1 MNIFFL
7 YRTKLMISQSA
18 TPHMASGNLTAWE
31 SILSSAQ
38 WNGVIIQPIWWPQY
52 SKMLFIPGNWST
64 WPSCPQH
71 VSSPTCVEEWLPLP
85 PVLQVDENIEDG
97 E

>member
-18 TPHMASGNLTAWE
+18 TPNMASGNLAAWV

-38 WNGVIIQPIWWPQY
+38 WNGVIIQPIW
-52 SKMLFIPGNWST
+52 
-64 WPSCPQH
+64 CPQ
-71 VSSPTCVEEWLPLP
+71 
-85 PVLQVDENIEDG
+85 
-97 E
+97 

>member
-18 TPHMASGNLTAWE
+18 TPHMASGNLAAWV

-38 WNGVIIQPIWWPQY
+38 WNGVIIQPIWWPQ
-52 SKMLFIPGNWST
+52 
-64 WPSCPQH
+64 
-71 VSSPTCVEEWLPLP
+71 
-85 PVLQVDENIEDG
+85 
-97 E
+97 